1 MKKFLL
7 AAVGSALAFIAVA
20 PSAQAYVYDINGQV
34 VSGYVRNAIPS
45 AGPEQAFVV
54 KETRAP
60 EYVPPTFGNVEVY
73 RMAERLR
80 VQYKDLFLYMIK
92 DSGIRY

>member
-1 MKKFLL
+1 MKKFIL
-7 AAVGSALAFIAVA
+7 AAAVVVAFVAVA
-20 PSAQAYVYDINGQV
+20 PQAHAYVYDINGQV
-34 VSGYVRNAIPS
+34 VSGYVRDAKPS

-54 KETRAP
+54 NETRAS

-80 VQYKDLFLYMIK
+80 IQYKDLFLYMVK